1 MLIAERMIKLLSSLS
16 IIFTDFD
23 MQNLSLSSLLEID
36 DGTLSPGDRMGACG
50 EQLLH
55 RIQAFGAS
63 NLISPF

>member
-55 RIQAFGAS
+55 IARYFQGR
-63 NLISPF
+63 LIPL